1 MYTDYTSQGNPMEE
15 NSEWDNDELLS
26 AAERPHLKMLLRG
39 I

>member
-1 MYTDYTSQGNPMEE
+1 MYIYYTSQANPLEE

-26 AAERPHLKMLLRG
+26 AAERPHLKMRLWG